1 MKSAFDDETAMD
13 ALPLE
18 AAGNPG
24 AWNAWRAH
32 RKTIFKAQSL
42 SKLDATIKAPSQA
55 GVTDIPDKP
64 ALNKAKLPSEW
75 NWDGVWRERVQKGID
90 ASISNSVLY
99 GGATSGLDDIVR

>member
-1 MKSAFDDETAMD
+1 MKSAFDDETTMD

-32 RKTIFKAQSL
+32 RKSMANPSHL
-42 SKLDATIKAPSQA
+42 SMPEARRDFPSQP
-55 GVTDIPDKP
+55 GLNDVQGKP
-64 ALNKAKLPSEW
+64 ALPKSKLLSDW
-75 NWDGVWRERVQKGID
+75 NWDGVWQERVQKGID

-99 GGATSGLDDIVR
+99 GIPSSGDDLV